1 MNYVIMTIGRE
12 VIYSSHGETSEC
24 NKVDSN
30 NNEIHGGGR
39 NLWVK
44 ARVTRS
50 LCEL

>member
-1 MNYVIMTIGRE
+1 MMTKW
-12 VIYSSHGETSEC
+12 
-24 NKVDSN
+24 NKIDLKKVNSN
-30 NNEIHGGGR
+30 NNDVLRGGR

>member
-1 MNYVIMTIGRE
+1 MMTKWNKIDL
-12 VIYSSHGETSEC
+12 

-30 NNEIHGGGR
+30 NNDIHGGR

-44 ARVTRS
+44 VRGTIRL

>member
-1 MNYVIMTIGRE
+1 MTKWNKIDL
-12 VIYSSHGETSEC
+12 

-30 NNEIHGGGR
+30 NNDVLRGGR

-44 ARVTRS
+44 ARVTIRL